1 MRVRLALLGDSI
13 AFGQGASSTRDTIG
27 ARLAQAL
34 SDGGVTTELHVLAVP
49 RARSD
54 QLDRQATAALSERA
68 QVAVVIVGAND
79 LTHFVP
85 PDQAAAQLGAAVR
98 PLVEAGVQV
107 VVAPAPDLSVVPWVP
122 PQFQLLVASASRAL
136 RQAQTREA
144 LAAGAHVADLDVV
157 SESIPDG
164 ARDVQRGS
172 VPSVQHRVRRHRRS
186 TTAGGQGR
194 HRAPADGLN

>member
-157 SESIPDG
+157 SDRFRTEPAMFSADRFHPSSTGYAAIAG
-164 ARDVQRGS
+164 ALLPEVKAAIERLPTD
-172 VPSVQHRVRRHRRS
+172 
-186 TTAGGQGR
+186 
-194 HRAPADGLN
+194 

>member
-27 ARLAQAL
+27 ARLARAL
-34 SDGGVTTELHVLAVP
+34 SESDITTELHVLAVP

-54 QLDRQATAALSERA
+54 QLDRQTTAALSVRV
-68 QVAVVIVGAND
+68 QVAVIIVGAND

-85 PDQAAAQLGAAVR
+85 PEQAGAQLGGAVR
-98 PLVEAGVQV
+98 PLVDAGVQV

-144 LAAGAHVADLDVV
+144 LAAGAHLADLDAV
-157 SESIPDG
+157 SDRFRTEPAMFSADRFHPSSAGYAAIAG
-164 ARDVQRGS
+164 ALLPEVKAAIERLPTD
-172 VPSVQHRVRRHRRS
+172 
-186 TTAGGQGR
+186 
-194 HRAPADGLN
+194 